1 MQRYGR
7 FLKILKIAGGSLL
20 AMAAAQALGL
30 RYSSSAGVI
39 TLLSIQDTKR
49 ETLRVTARRLLA
61 FLAAMVLGPV
71 SFAVAGYR
79 PLAMGIFLLMFTPLC
94 MKWGIQEGIS
104 VNTVLMTHI
113 LAEGSMGMADITN
126 EALLLFVGTG
136 VGVLLNLYIPGSGA
150 AIRSAQREIEET
162 FICLLRQMAS
172 ELGAP
177 QENGA
182 QPAGR
187 GFQALEQAL
196 EQGERRAYEGM
207 ENSLMADTRYYLA
220 YMGLRKNQFAIL
232 CRMRDC
238 FSRMESKPDQATV
251 VASLL
256 ESVSASF
263 HERNNALGLLD
274 ELEQVKLQMKAQ
286 PLPVHRQEFESR
298 ALLYLSLLE
307 LEQFLVL
314 KKEFALGLSHE
325 EIRRFWGEAEQPPV

>member
-1 MQRYGR
+1 MHRYSR
-7 FLKILKIAGGSLL
+7 LLKILKIAVGSML

-49 ETLRVTARRLLA
+49 ETLRVTGRRFLA

-71 SFAVAGYR
+71 SFALAGYR

-113 LAEGSMGMADITN
+113 LAEGSMGMADIAN

-136 VGVLLNLYIPGSGA
+136 VGVVLNLYIPGTET
-150 AIRSAQREIEET
+150 AIRSAQGEIEET
-162 FICLLRQMAS
+162 FISLLSRMAS
-172 ELGAP
+172 ELGTP
-177 QENGA
+177 GENGE
-182 QPAGR
+182 QPDGR
-187 GFQALEQAL
+187 GFQALEQALGQAL

-207 ENSLMADTRYYLA
+207 ENSLLADTRYYLA

-238 FSRMESKPDQATV
+238 FSRMESTPDQALV
-251 VASLL
+251 VADLL
-256 ESVSASF
+256 QSVSGSF

-286 PLPVHRQEFESR
+286 PLPVRRQEFESR
-298 ALLYLSLLE
+298 ALLYLGLLE

-314 KKEFALGLSHE
+314 KKEFALGLSRD
-325 EIRRFWGEAEQPPV
+325 EIRRFWGRG

>member
-1 MQRYGR
+1 MHRYGR
-7 FLKILKIAGGSLL
+7 LLKILKIAVGSML

-49 ETLRVTARRLLA
+49 ETIRVTGRRFLA

-71 SFAVAGYR
+71 SFALAGYR

-113 LAEGSMGMADITN
+113 LAEGSMGMADIAN

-136 VGVLLNLYIPGSGA
+136 VGVVLNLYIPGSET
-150 AIRSAQREIEET
+150 AIRSAQGEIEET
-162 FICLLRQMAS
+162 FISLLSRMAS
-172 ELGAP
+172 ELGTP
-177 QENGA
+177 GENGE
-182 QPAGR
+182 QPDGR
-187 GFQALEQAL
+187 GFQALEQALGQAL

-207 ENSLMADTRYYLA
+207 ENSLLADTRYYLA

-238 FSRMESKPDQATV
+238 FSRMESTPDQALV
-251 VASLL
+251 VADLL
-256 ESVSASF
+256 QSVSGSF
-263 HERNNALGLLD
+263 HGK
-274 ELEQVKLQMKAQ
+274 EQCPGVA
-286 PLPVHRQEFESR
+286 
-298 ALLYLSLLE
+298 
-307 LEQFLVL
+307 
-314 KKEFALGLSHE
+314 
-325 EIRRFWGEAEQPPV
+325 